1 MNQVEFERSGEAP
14 LWEISFDDANPECKH
29 PLPGD
34 WDFGVDPTSNET
46 GEPRTDPRWQP
57 QTFMYLDR
65 SLRRIAITQVP
76 RCAHEAIGSHRLL
89 VEKQTGQ
96 KVYYITGGL
105 PGEKPLTIYSDVD
118 GALSALQG

>member
-1 MNQVEFERSGEAP
+1 MNQVEIERSGMEC
-14 LWEISFDDANPECKH
+14 LWVISFDDDNPECRH

-34 WDFGVDPTSNET
+34 WDFGIDPASSEA

-57 QTFMYLDR
+57 QTFLYLD
-65 SLRRIAITQVP
+65 SKLKRITITQVP
-76 RCAHEAIGSHRLL
+76 RCVHEAIGSHRLL

-105 PGEKPLTIYSDVD
+105 PGEKAMTIYSDVD
-118 GALSALQG
+118 GALSAT